1 MNKEEL
7 TKLLQENNGFATING
22 FELEDYEEGKSATLK
37 VNLTEKSLNP
47 YGFAHGGLI
56 FGLGDNAMGVVAKTT
71 GKSAVTLSSSI
82 TYLKPTT
89 GKYIIAKA
97 EMIKNGKQTA
107 YLRTNFYNDKDIL
120 VATMDANYF
129 YVE

>member
-1 MNKEEL
+1 MSKEEL
-7 TKLLQENNGFATING
+7 TKMMQENNGFAITNG
-22 FELEDYEEGKSATLK
+22 YELEDYEEGKSATLK
-37 VNLTEKSLNP
+37 VNITEKSLNP

-71 GKSAVTLSSSI
+71 GRSAVTLSSSI
-82 TYLKPTT
+82 TYLRPAT

-97 EMIKNGKQTA
+97 EMIKDGKQTA
-107 YLRTNFYNDKDIL
+107 YLKTNFYDDNDKL